1 MLTLSLFSLY
11 GALCNPL
18 VLTFLAAALDT
29 AITFPGVSPL
39 TLLYRSAQAW
49 QNGVMFSIVDSYIYG
64 NMLYTIL
71 TVWILPIWLLFYLN
85 ITTNPTDAAEPINF
99 TNIQLKKKQ

>member
-1 MLTLSLFSLY
+1 M
-11 GALCNPL
+11 
-18 VLTFLAAALDT
+18 LTFLAAVLDT
-29 AITFPGVSPL
+29 AITFPGISPG

-71 TVWILPIWLLFYLN
+71 TVWILPSWLLFYLN
-85 ITTNPTDAAEPINF
+85 ITTNPQDTVQPIDF
-99 TNIQLKKKQ
+99 TNIHPKKKQ